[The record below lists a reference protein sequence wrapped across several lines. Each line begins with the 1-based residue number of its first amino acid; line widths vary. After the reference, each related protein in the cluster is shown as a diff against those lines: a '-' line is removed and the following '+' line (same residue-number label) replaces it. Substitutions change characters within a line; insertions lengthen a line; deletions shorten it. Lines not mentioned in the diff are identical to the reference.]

1 MGLLQMHKKLIKFSS
16 LTSVPILTRFLG
28 SAAVKDFS
36 FALIRHLW
44 TKSGRYFFEMLALK
58 MRRNAYEVF
67 VFDLARLLLFISE
80 QSVSECTIAQLQT
93 SLYSR
98 HGMNIGRWLIIVF
111 TNF

>member
-1 MGLLQMHKKLIKFSS
+1 MKVGPKSS
-16 LTSVPILTRFLG
+16 LRPFLHR
-28 SAAVKDFS
+28 
-36 FALIRHLW
+36 ALQLD
-44 TKSGRYFFEMLALK
+44 TYGLNAGRYFVEMLALK

-67 VFDLARLLLFISE
+67 VFDLARLLQFISE

-98 HGMNIGRWLIIVF
+98 HGMNIGRWLVIVF